1 MPDMREGDWV
11 EQRLADAGAAMVYPA
26 TPDFAGS
33 LGWAAGVTTAPPV
46 ARLRPMLRLGL
57 VAALVVV
64 LVGGAALAT
73 LSSVRDTVA
82 DFLGLAVEGERIEH
96 LPTPAPGVTPTPFP
110 TPQDIAAIATP
121 ATIDDLRRRLGREPA
136 LIPGRGTPQ
145 AMYTIDYNGIPS
157 VVLDYGDL
165 TLWET
170 VGGVFEKFVF
180 VKGATQGSVQ
190 ETRVK
195 GQPAYW
201 IAGGGHIVRFLGADG
216 KEVVGSQRTVL
227 GATLV
232 WHGATLGYRMET
244 DLSMAEAIAIAEGLP

>member
-1 MPDMREGDWV
+1 MPDLRDGDWI
-11 EQRLADAGAAMVYPA
+11 EQLLADAGAAMVYPP
-26 TPDFAGS
+26 TPDFASS
-33 LGWAAGVTTAPPV
+33 LAQATSPMPAAPA
-46 ARLRPMLRLGL
+46 ARMRPMLRLG
-57 VAALVVV
+57 VAAVLAVVV
-64 LVGGAALAT
+64 VAGVVLAT
-73 LSSVRDTVA
+73 LSSVRDSVA

-121 ATIDDLRRRLGREPA
+121 ATIDDLRRRLGREPG
-136 LIPGRGTPQ
+136 LIAGRNSPQ
-145 AMYTIDYNGIPS
+145 AIYIIDYNGIPS
-157 VVLDYGDL
+157 VILDYRDL

-190 ETRVK
+190 ETRVN

-201 IAGGGHIVRFLGADG
+201 IAGGGHIVRFVGADG
-216 KEVVGSQRTVL
+216 REVVGSQRTVL

-232 WHGATLGYRMET
+232 WHGAVLGYRMET
-244 DLSMAEAIAIAEGLP
+244 ELPMAEAIAIAERLP

>member
-1 MPDMREGDWV
+1 MRDENWV
-11 EQRLADAGAAMVYPA
+11 EQLLADAGAAMVYPP
-26 TPDFAGS
+26 TRDFAGS
-33 LGWAAGVTTAPPV
+33 LAQATSLMPASPAA
-46 ARLRPMLRLGL
+46 RMRPMLRVGM
-57 VAALVVV
+57 VAAVAVVV
-64 LVGGAALAT
+64 VAGVALAT
-73 LSSVRDTVA
+73 LSSVRDSVA
-82 DFLGLAVEGERIEH
+82 DFLGLAVEGERIEL

-121 ATIDDLRRRLGREPA
+121 ATTDDLRRRLGREPA
-136 LIPGRGTPQ
+136 LIPGRGAPQ

-157 VVLDYGDL
+157 VVLDYSDL

-190 ETRVK
+190 ETRVN

-201 IAGGGHIVRFLGADG
+201 IAGGGHIVRFVGADG

-244 DLSMAEAIAIAEGLP
+244 NLSMAEAIAIAERLP